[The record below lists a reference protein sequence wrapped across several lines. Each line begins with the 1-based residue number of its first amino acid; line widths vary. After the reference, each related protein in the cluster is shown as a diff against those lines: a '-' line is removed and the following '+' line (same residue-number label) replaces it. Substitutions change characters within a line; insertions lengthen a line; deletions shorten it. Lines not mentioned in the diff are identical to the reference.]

1 MIERTPVLDFA
12 THAILAIGI
21 AIVLMP
27 VYLAFVAATL
37 PAGEINSAPM
47 PFLPGDLLFEN
58 LAKAWERE
66 DLGRQL
72 FNSFVMAGGI
82 AVGKI
87 VISILSAF
95 AIVYFNFRFRML
107 AFWAIFMSLMLPV
120 EVRIVPTYEIAA
132 NALTPFIWLIE
143 TVTGGWIEIG
153 VRWNLL
159 NSYEGLILPLIAS
172 ATATFL
178 FRQFFLTVP
187 DELTEAAKIDSAT
200 PMRFFFDILLPLS
213 RTNIAALGVIMFIF
227 GWNQYLWPLLI
238 TTHEEMNTIVIG
250 LNRMMP
256 SMDAIPEWNVVM
268 AAALIALAPPVAVV
282 IVLQRWFLKGLID
295 SEK

>member
-1 MIERTPVLDFA
+1 MIERTPVLDVV
-12 THAILAIGI
+12 THVMLAIGI

-37 PAGEINSAPM
+37 PAAEINAVPM
-47 PFLPGDLLFEN
+47 PYLPGGLLFEN
-58 LAKAWERE
+58 IAKAWQRE

-72 FNSFVMAGGI
+72 FNSFVMASGI

-95 AIVYFNFRFRML
+95 AIVFFKFRFRML
-107 AFWAIFMSLMLPV
+107 AFWAIFLSLMLPV
-120 EVRIVPTYEIAA
+120 EVRIVPTFEVAA
-132 NALTPFIWLIE
+132 NALTPFNWLVE
-143 TVTGGWIEIG
+143 TLSLGWIDIG

-213 RTNIAALGVIMFIF
+213 RTNIAALAVIMFIF

-238 TTHEEMNTIVIG
+238 TTNEDMSTIVIG
-250 LNRMMP
+250 LNKMMP

-268 AAALIALAPPVAVV
+268 AGALIALAPPVLVV

>member
-1 MIERTPVLDFA
+1 MIERTPVLDVF
-12 THAILAIGI
+12 THVILILGI

-37 PAGEINSAPM
+37 PANEINAAPM
-47 PFLPGDLLFEN
+47 PFLPGDLFFEN
-58 LAKAWERE
+58 IAKAWERE

-72 FNSFVMAGGI
+72 FNSFVMAAGI
-82 AVGKI
+82 AIGKI

-95 AIVYFNFRFRML
+95 AIVYFQFRFRML

-120 EVRIVPTYEIAA
+120 EVRIVPTYEVTA

-238 TTHEEMNTIVIG
+238 TTHDDMNTIVIG

-268 AAALIALAPPVAVV
+268 AAALIALAPPVMVV
-282 IVLQRWFLKGLID
+282 VVLQRWFLKGLID

>member
-1 MIERTPVLDFA
+1 MIERTPVLDFI
-12 THAILAIGI
+12 THLLLVLGI
-21 AIVLMP
+21 SIVLMP

-37 PAGEINSAPM
+37 PAAEINSAPM
-47 PFLPGDLLFEN
+47 PFLPGDQLVEN
-58 LAKAWERE
+58 LAKAWQRE

-72 FNSFVMAGGI
+72 LNSFVMAGGI

-120 EVRIVPTYEIAA
+120 EVRIVPTYEVAA

-143 TVTGGWIEIG
+143 TVTGGWIDIR

-238 TTHEEMNTIVIG
+238 TTHEDMNTIVIG